1 MSLED
6 VRRIYHEA
14 KTIAVTGA
22 SAKEDRAAHAIPAY
36 LRSQGYPVIP
46 VSPKGGELFG
56 EPVRSSL
63 ADIDV
68 PIDIVDVFRPPG
80 EALAVAREAIAAGAR
95 ILWFQPGTETDEA
108 IRVATEAGLTVIS
121 RRCIGV
127 THGALG
133 LGPGP
138 HHRGS
143 QSGRT

>member
-1 MSLED
+1 M
-6 VRRIYHEA
+6 
-14 KTIAVTGA
+14 
-22 SAKEDRAAHAIPAY
+22 
-36 LRSQGYPVIP
+36 
-46 VSPKGGELFG
+46 SPKGGELFG

-80 EALAVAREAIAAGAR
+80 EALAVAREAIAVGAR
-95 ILWFQPGTETDEA
+95 VLWFQPGTESDEA
-108 IRVATEAGLTVIS
+108 IRLATDAGLTVIS

>member
-1 MSLED
+1 MHPRAPSL
-6 VRRIYHEA
+6 
-14 KTIAVTGA
+14 
-22 SAKEDRAAHAIPAY
+22 
-36 LRSQGYPVIP
+36 
-46 VSPKGGELFG
+46 F
-56 EPVRSSL
+56 
-63 ADIDV
+63 
-68 PIDIVDVFRPPG
+68 
-80 EALAVAREAIAAGAR
+80 
-95 ILWFQPGTETDEA
+95 WFQPGTETDEA